1 MKRSELKLMIREV
14 VREEVRLVLRKI
26 LKERKLAKVK
36 KKAPSVRVKKI
47 RPNRTYSSKP
57 MLNEIMNDTAQ
68 EVEWETLGGKPF
80 TTSDMG
86 QLLSKEYSTPGGKP
100 SVAQMAAEEGVDP
113 STVPE
118 HVTNAITK
126 DYSEVMKAIDQKKNG
141 TS

>member
-47 RPNRTYSSKP
+47 VSNKTYSSKP
-57 MLNEIMNDTAQ
+57 ILNEIMNDTAQ

-86 QLLSKEYSTPGGKP
+86 QLLSKEYSMGGEKP
-100 SVAQMAAEEGVDP
+100 NVAQMAAEEGVDP
-113 STVPE
+113 SLVPD
-118 HVTNAITK
+118 HVTDALTK

>member
-14 VREEVRLVLRKI
+14 VREEVSLALRKI

-36 KKAPSVRVKKI
+36 KKPVNTKVKGIK
-47 RPNRTYSSKP
+47 PKATYSSKP
-57 MLNEIMNDTAQ
+57 VLNEIMNDTAQ

-86 QLLSKEYSTPGGKP
+86 QLLAKEYSMDGGKP
-100 SVAQMAAEEGVDP
+100 NVAQMAAEEGINP
-113 STVPE
+113 SSLPD
-118 HVTNAITK
+118 HVTKAITK

-141 TS
+141 TG